1 MYKIIKNLYYIYSN
15 YEFEV
20 FIVGVCVVILILA
33 IFRRNEEGK
42 WTSMKYM
49 SFFNNDINKKN
60 ITTNYKEEIENVG
73 YKKESRG
80 ETECRR
86 VLEKIFKRRFI
97 KTRPNFLNNPV
108 TGGKYNLEI
117 DCYNDELRLGLEYNG
132 RQHYEYSSHFH
143 KNKEDF
149 LNQKYR
155 DVIKKSM
162 CKDNDVNLIEVPYT
176 VKIEDI
182 EYYIIGKLEEL
193 RYL

>member
-1 MYKIIKNLYYIYSN
+1 MYKIIKKLYYIYNN

-20 FIVGVCVVILILA
+20 FIVGVCIFIFLLSL
-33 IFRRNEEGK
+33 FRRNEQGK
-42 WTSMKYM
+42 WTSMKYI
-49 SFFNNDINKKN
+49 SLFNNDINKKN
-60 ITTNYKEEIENVG
+60 IIINNDEEIKNVG

-86 VLEKIFKRRFI
+86 VLEKIFKKEFR
-97 KTRPNFLNNPV
+97 KTRPKFLNNPV

-117 DCYNDELRLGLEYNG
+117 DCYNEELRLGLEYNG
-132 RQHYEYSSHFH
+132 RQHYEYSSFFH

-155 DVIKKSM
+155 DIIKKNM
-162 CKDNDVNLIEVPYT
+162 CKDNNVILIEVPYT

-182 EYYIIGKLEEL
+182 EYYIIKEL
-193 RYL
+193 KELGY